1 MAPIPDQDP
10 DQDLAQAIETL
21 KGSQAMLEPVL
32 ASFERRL
39 RQFGAVP
46 KSAFWKNKEWQT
58 RRYDILS
65 RLFDV
70 ADRQGGITIIDY
82 GCGYGAFFD
91 YLQDRPVMDASR
103 YIGIDMSAAMIAEA
117 EARIRDPRVSF
128 RRHLIATED
137 ADYTFA
143 CGTYN
148 MNLGADRDEWA
159 AYVKASLSQLWSKT
173 GKALGFNMLRA
184 DAPEKYP
191 GLFYADGR
199 EYLEFCKESLGPDV
213 TFTEDRPLPDF
224 TIFVRR

>member
-1 MAPIPDQDP
+1 MVQN
-10 DQDLAQAIETL
+10 LREAIETL

-39 RQFGAVP
+39 RQFGADP
-46 KSAFWKNKEWQT
+46 KSAFWKNKEWQI

-159 AYVKASLSQLWSKT
+159 AYVKASLSQLRSKT
-173 GKALGFNMLRA
+173 SKALGFNMLRS

-191 GLFYADGR
+191 GLYYADGR
-199 EYLEFCKESLGPDV
+199 EFVEFCKQSLGPDV
-213 TFTEDRPLPDF
+213 SFTEDQPLPDW
-224 TIFVRR
+224 TIFVRRDQKGV